1 MKNLKNYKL
10 LGIIFVFLLC
20 VLFHFTYQLWPNPL
34 FSVLFPVNE
43 SIWEHMKLIF
53 SSFVIYGIFEY
64 LIIRK
69 KVKVNNYLLN
79 LFITPGLAILLYL
92 TIYIPLYFKY
102 GENMI
107 ISIGLLFI
115 MIIIEEL
122 ISYNLLKSKEISN
135 GKLIGFIGIILMY
148 FLFSYY
154 TYNPTDNF
162 LFYDILKN
170 GYGIL
175 PN

>member
-1 MKNLKNYKL
+1 MNILKKYKI
-10 LGIIFVFLLC
+10 LGIIGVFLLC
-20 VLFHFTYQLWPNPL
+20 FLFHFTYQMWPNSF
-34 FSVLFPVNE
+34 FSIIFPVNE

-53 SSFVIYGIFEY
+53 SSFVIYGILEY
-64 LIIRK
+64 FLIRK
-69 KVKVNNYLLN
+69 KIKVNNYLFN
-79 LFITPGLAILLYL
+79 LFLTPGLAILLYL

-115 MIIIEEL
+115 IIIVEEI
-122 ISYNLLKSKEISN
+122 ISYNLLKSKYITN
-135 GKLIGFIGIILMY
+135 GKLIGIIGIIFMY

-154 TYNPTDNF
+154 TYNPTYNF
-162 LFYDILKN
+162 LFYDILEN

-175 PN
+175 PK

>member
-1 MKNLKNYKL
+1 
-10 LGIIFVFLLC
+10 
-20 VLFHFTYQLWPNPL
+20 
-34 FSVLFPVNE
+34 
-43 SIWEHMKLIF
+43 
-53 SSFVIYGIFEY
+53 
-64 LIIRK
+64 
-69 KVKVNNYLLN
+69 
-79 LFITPGLAILLYL
+79 
-92 TIYIPLYFKY
+92 
-102 GENMI
+102 MI

-115 MIIIEEL
+115 MIIVEEI
-122 ISYNLLKSKEISN
+122 ISYNLLKSKEINN

-154 TYNPTDNF
+154 TYNPTYNF

>member
-1 MKNLKNYKL
+1 MNNLKNTKI
-10 LGIIFVFLLC
+10 LGIVFIFLLC
-20 VLFHFTYQLWPNPL
+20 VLFHFTYQIWPNSL
-34 FSVLFPVNE
+34 FSVIFPVNE

-79 LFITPGLAILLYL
+79 LFITPGIAILLYL
-92 TIYIPLYFKY
+92 TTYIPLYFKY

-115 MIIIEEL
+115 MIIVEEI
-122 ISYNLLKSKEISN
+122 ISYNLLKSKEINN